1 MNNKKLKTS
10 KVTIGLYACT
20 GIVSVYALYAIFN
33 SITYLRNYFKTY
45 GSSIGEHFGDAL
57 SYIQSL
63 SYIVFAVLLFAASVI
78 LTEVRKLNP
87 ENYISEGELQAL
99 AAAKAEKAAK
109 AAEAKAMKEAEK
121 AAKEASKVETATVET
136 PKLGE
141 VAVKEEVEEIAEKV
155 AEEVIES
162 K

>member
-10 KVTIGLYACT
+10 KVTIGLYVCT

-57 SYIQSL
+57 SYILNQSL
-63 SYIVFAVLLFAASVI
+63 SYIVFAVLIFAASVI

-87 ENYISEGELQAL
+87 ENYVSEDEMQAL
-99 AAAKAEKAAK
+99 ASAKAEKAAK

-121 AAKEASKVETATVET
+121 AAKEAAKAESAVESA
-136 PKLGE
+136 KLGE
-141 VAVKEEVEEIAEKV
+141 AAVDEEVEELAEDAFKV
-155 AEEVIES
+155 